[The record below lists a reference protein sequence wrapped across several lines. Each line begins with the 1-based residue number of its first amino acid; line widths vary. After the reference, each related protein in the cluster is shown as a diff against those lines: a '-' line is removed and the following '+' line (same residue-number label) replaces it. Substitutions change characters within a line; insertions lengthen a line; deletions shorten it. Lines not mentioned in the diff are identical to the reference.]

1 MAVHGSDAVIALHHE
16 TALDSRQLG
25 TGFVTAVR
33 QDVLRHW
40 SRAMHP
46 RVTGVR
52 VLSGFTIELTFADG
66 SHATLDMEPWIR
78 GRSGMF
84 GPLQDPAY
92 FALVT
97 VNPEAGTIVWP
108 NDADLDPDVRTQAQP
123 AMEAPGSASI
133 LSQSQA

>member
-1 MAVHGSDAVIALHHE
+1 
-16 TALDSRQLG
+16 
-25 TGFVTAVR
+25 
-33 QDVLRHW
+33 
-40 SRAMHP
+40 MHP
-46 RVTGVR
+46 RVTAVR
-52 VLSGFTIELTFADG
+52 VLSGFTVELTFADG

-108 NDADLDPDVRTQAQP
+108 NDADLDPDVLYEVAHGWIPIPR
-123 AMEAPGSASI
+123 PGVEIRLAADRKPR
-133 LSQSQA
+133 QTP